1 MSKPGEFERANMAS
15 IPQKLSANFNVV
27 PVSSYGNVTREQLQA
42 TTPSQE
48 KKVDKYRKMKHVMR
62 TSKARGK

>member
-1 MSKPGEFERANMAS
+1 MSKPGEFERPNMAS
-15 IPQKLSANFNVV
+15 IPQKVPANFNVV

-42 TTPSQE
+42 ANPQAE

-62 TSKARGK
+62 TAKSRK